1 MAQREGRRVAR
12 VGIFLALVVAL
23 MMGGMSTAQAA
34 DSGSTPAPAEVVQSA
49 ETVVPPVTTGDRAWD
64 QRFGEP
70 NRGGG
75 KAGAN
80 EISFGGCGFLQN
92 CIYFNQTDQRALLAG
107 GAAALTA
114 AICLGG
120 PAICAV
126 AAVVSAVAFVYL
138 GNRGICSGGR
148 RLRVTWFPYVGN
160 AQCV

>member
-1 MAQREGRRVAR
+1 MKH
-12 VGIFLALVVAL
+12 IFRALITTISALLLAITMLAAAP
-23 MMGGMSTAQAA
+23 AQAA
-34 DSGSTPAPAEVVQSA
+34 DSGSTPAPAPQVQPA
-49 ETVVPPVTTGDRAWD
+49 ETVEPPVTTGDKAWD
-64 QRFGEP
+64 KRFGEP
-70 NRGGG
+70 
-75 KAGAN
+75 KAGKVGAD

-92 CIYFNQTDQRALLAG
+92 CIYFNTTDQRAILAG
-107 GAAALTA
+107 GAAAITA

-138 GNRGICSGGR
+138 GNRGICSSGR